1 MIPLTLAQIAEIT
14 GGELRG
20 DPAAV
25 VTGEVVIDSR
35 RAGPGGLF
43 AAVAGERA
51 DGHDFAPAAVAAGAV
66 AVLAT
71 RPVPVPSV
79 LVTDVPAAL
88 AALAKFVI
96 DALPAAA
103 IAGITGSS
111 GKTTT
116 KDLAAQL
123 VERLGPTIAPAGS
136 FNNEFGHPLTVL
148 RADAATRYLVL
159 ELSARGPGHIAYLCR
174 VAPPR
179 YGVVLNVGHAH
190 AGEFGGLDQVA
201 RAKGELVEALPADGA
216 AILNADDPRVLAMA
230 ARTAARV
237 VTFGVDDRTALI
249 RAAGVRLDDLGRP
262 SFTLLT
268 PEGQAGVTLRLHGAH
283 NVPDAVAAAAL
294 ARELGLGLADIAD
307 GLCAAV
313 ARSRWRMEVRR
324 REDGVTVIND
334 AYNANPES
342 VRAALQALRHL
353 AQDGRG
359 FAILGHMAEL
369 GDTSRA
375 SHEDI
380 GEFAAQAEL
389 AGLIA
394 VGDEAAPILAG
405 ARRVRSWT
413 GEALA
418 VPDGTAAL
426 DALAN
431 QLKPGDVVLVKASR
445 AAHLE
450 GVAADIARRGRPGED
465 RPVVRSRLVV
475 LRAVRHPAGHQGL
488 HPARL
493 RPGDQVGRAGRAPV
507 QARHADHGR
516 HGDHHRVA
524 GRLPR
529 RPPGHRRRHVRVRAA
544 GAVPDDRARPGRVR
558 RRLHQ
563 ALHAAQPGPAQRGQA
578 GRPGHRGR
586 DLRGAGDQVP
596 RRVGHHP
603 GVHPPV
609 LLRGLRHLHRPGA
622 VRGLGHPHGVRD
634 LQRRE
639 PHRRA
644 GRPGHRRGHSR
655 ARRLHDHRHLAA
667 AQRLHGLHG
676 QRLLRTSATRRT
688 WPSWPPP

>member
-1 MIPLTLAQIAEIT
+1 VIPLTLAQIAEIT
-14 GGELRG
+14 GGQLRG
-20 DPAAV
+20 DPGAV

-35 RAGPGGLF
+35 RAAPGGLF

-51 DGHDFAPAAVAAGAV
+51 DGHDFASAAVAAGAV

-79 LVTDVPAAL
+79 LVADVPAAL
-88 AALAKFVI
+88 AALARFVI

-174 VAPPR
+174 IAPPR
-179 YGVVLNVGHAH
+179 YGVVLNVGQAH

-201 RAKGELVEALPADGA
+201 RAKGELVEALPAGGA

-230 ARTAARV
+230 TRTAARV
-237 VTFGVDDRTALI
+237 VTFGVDDRTAQIRPAQIRPAEIRPAEIRPAEI
-249 RAAGVRLDDLGRP
+249 RAADVRLDDLGRP

-268 PEGQAGVTLRLHGAH
+268 PEGQAGVTLQLHGAH
-283 NVPDAVAAAAL
+283 TVPDAVAAAAL

-313 ARSRWRMEVRR
+313 ARSRWRMEVHR

-342 VRAALQALRHL
+342 VRAALHALRHL

-369 GDTSRA
+369 GEVSRA

-380 GEFAAQAEL
+380 GEFAARAEL

-394 VGDEAAPILAG
+394 VGEEAAPILAG

-413 GEALA
+413 GEALV

-450 GVAADIARRGRPGED
+450 GVAADLLISHGEAARSPVPPGEG
-465 RPVVRSRLVV
+465 
-475 LRAVRHPAGHQGL
+475 A
-488 HPARL
+488 AR
-493 RPGDQVGRAGRAPV
+493 
-507 QARHADHGR
+507 
-516 HGDHHRVA
+516 
-524 GRLPR
+524 
-529 RPPGHRRRHVRVRAA
+529 
-544 GAVPDDRARPGRVR
+544 
-558 RRLHQ
+558 
-563 ALHAAQPGPAQRGQA
+563 
-578 GRPGHRGR
+578 
-586 DLRGAGDQVP
+586 
-596 RRVGHHP
+596 
-603 GVHPPV
+603 
-609 LLRGLRHLHRPGA
+609 
-622 VRGLGHPHGVRD
+622 
-634 LQRRE
+634 
-639 PHRRA
+639 
-644 GRPGHRRGHSR
+644 
-655 ARRLHDHRHLAA
+655 
-667 AQRLHGLHG
+667 
-676 QRLLRTSATRRT
+676 
-688 WPSWPPP
+688 

>member
-1 MIPLTLAQIAEIT
+1 VIPLTLAQIAEIT
-14 GGELRG
+14 DGQLRG
-20 DPAAV
+20 DPGAV

-51 DGHDFAPAAVAAGAV
+51 DGHDFASAAVAAGAV

-88 AALAKFVI
+88 AAMARFVI

-174 VAPPR
+174 IAPPR
-179 YGVVLNVGHAH
+179 YGVVLNVGQAH

-237 VTFGVDDRTALI
+237 VTFDVDDRTAQIRPARIRSAQIRSAQI
-249 RAAGVRLDDLGRP
+249 RAADVRLDDLGRP

-283 NVPDAVAAAAL
+283 TVPDAVAAAAL

-307 GLCAAV
+307 GL
-313 ARSRWRMEVRR
+313 
-324 REDGVTVIND
+324 TVIND

-342 VRAALQALRHL
+342 VRAALNALRHL

-369 GDTSRA
+369 GEVSRA

-380 GEFAAQAEL
+380 GEFAARAEL
-389 AGLIA
+389 AGVIA
-394 VGDEAAPILAG
+394 VGEEAAPILAG

-450 GVAADIARRGRPGED
+450 GVAAVLAREEAD
-465 RPVVRSRLVV
+465 R
-475 LRAVRHPAGHQGL
+475 
-488 HPARL
+488 
-493 RPGDQVGRAGRAPV
+493 
-507 QARHADHGR
+507 
-516 HGDHHRVA
+516 
-524 GRLPR
+524 
-529 RPPGHRRRHVRVRAA
+529 
-544 GAVPDDRARPGRVR
+544 
-558 RRLHQ
+558 
-563 ALHAAQPGPAQRGQA
+563 
-578 GRPGHRGR
+578 
-586 DLRGAGDQVP
+586 
-596 RRVGHHP
+596 
-603 GVHPPV
+603 
-609 LLRGLRHLHRPGA
+609 
-622 VRGLGHPHGVRD
+622 
-634 LQRRE
+634 
-639 PHRRA
+639 
-644 GRPGHRRGHSR
+644 
-655 ARRLHDHRHLAA
+655 
-667 AQRLHGLHG
+667 
-676 QRLLRTSATRRT
+676 
-688 WPSWPPP
+688 

>member
-1 MIPLTLAQIAEIT
+1 VIPLTLAQIAEIT
-14 GGELRG
+14 GGQLRG

-35 RAGPGGLF
+35 RVGPGGLF
-43 AAVAGERA
+43 AAVAGQRA
-51 DGHDFAPAAVAAGAV
+51 DGHDFASAAVAAGAV

-71 RPVPVPSV
+71 RPVPVPSGLAPSV
-79 LVTDVPAAL
+79 IVGDVPAAL
-88 AALAKFVI
+88 AALARFVI

-148 RADAATRYLVL
+148 RADGATRYLVL

-201 RAKGELVEALPADGA
+201 QAKGELVEALPADGA

-262 SFTLLT
+262 SFTLVT

-294 ARELGLGLADIAD
+294 ARELGLGPADIAD

-334 AYNANPES
+334 AYNSNPES

-369 GDTSRA
+369 GEVSRA

-380 GEFAAQAEL
+380 GEFAARAEL

-394 VGDEAAPILAG
+394 VGEEAAPILAG

-431 QLKPGDVVLVKASR
+431 QLKPRDVVLVKASR

-450 GVAADIARRGRPGED
+450 GVAAELLISHGGAAR
-465 RPVVRSRLVV
+465 
-475 LRAVRHPAGHQGL
+475 
-488 HPARL
+488 
-493 RPGDQVGRAGRAPV
+493 
-507 QARHADHGR
+507 
-516 HGDHHRVA
+516 
-524 GRLPR
+524 
-529 RPPGHRRRHVRVRAA
+529 
-544 GAVPDDRARPGRVR
+544 
-558 RRLHQ
+558 
-563 ALHAAQPGPAQRGQA
+563 
-578 GRPGHRGR
+578 
-586 DLRGAGDQVP
+586 
-596 RRVGHHP
+596 
-603 GVHPPV
+603 
-609 LLRGLRHLHRPGA
+609 
-622 VRGLGHPHGVRD
+622 
-634 LQRRE
+634 
-639 PHRRA
+639 
-644 GRPGHRRGHSR
+644 
-655 ARRLHDHRHLAA
+655 
-667 AQRLHGLHG
+667 
-676 QRLLRTSATRRT
+676 
-688 WPSWPPP
+688 

>member
-14 GGELRG
+14 GGQLSGE
-20 DPAAV
+20 PAAV

-51 DGHDFAPAAVAAGAV
+51 DGHDFASAAVAAGAV

-79 LVTDVPAAL
+79 LVGDVPAAL
-88 AALAKFVI
+88 AALARFVA
-96 DALPAAA
+96 DSLPAAA
-103 IAGITGSS
+103 IAGLTGSS

-123 VERLGPTIAPAGS
+123 IERLGSTIAPAGS
-136 FNNEFGHPLTVL
+136 FNNEFGLPLTVL

-174 VAPPR
+174 IAPPR

-201 RAKGELVEALPADGA
+201 RAKGELVEALPADGV

-237 VTFGVDDRTALI
+237 VTVGVDDRAALI
-249 RAAGVRLDDLGRP
+249 RATDVRLDDLGRP

-268 PEGQAGVTLRLHGAH
+268 PEGPAAITLRLHGAH
-283 NVPDAVAAAAL
+283 IVPDAVVAAAL

-313 ARSRWRMEVRR
+313 ARSRWRMEVHRR
-324 REDGVTVIND
+324 RDGVTVIND

-342 VRAALQALRHL
+342 VAAALRALRHL

-359 FAILGHMAEL
+359 FAVLGHMAEL
-369 GDTSRA
+369 GGTSRA
-375 SHEDI
+375 SHEDV
-380 GEFAAQAEL
+380 GEL
-389 AGLIA
+389 AARADLAGVIA

-405 ARRVRSWT
+405 ARRVPSWT

-418 VPDGTAAL
+418 VPDGAAAL
-426 DALAN
+426 DALSN

-450 GVAADIARRGRPGED
+450 GVAEALLAGEEADR
-465 RPVVRSRLVV
+465 
-475 LRAVRHPAGHQGL
+475 
-488 HPARL
+488 
-493 RPGDQVGRAGRAPV
+493 
-507 QARHADHGR
+507 
-516 HGDHHRVA
+516 
-524 GRLPR
+524 
-529 RPPGHRRRHVRVRAA
+529 
-544 GAVPDDRARPGRVR
+544 
-558 RRLHQ
+558 
-563 ALHAAQPGPAQRGQA
+563 
-578 GRPGHRGR
+578 
-586 DLRGAGDQVP
+586 
-596 RRVGHHP
+596 
-603 GVHPPV
+603 
-609 LLRGLRHLHRPGA
+609 
-622 VRGLGHPHGVRD
+622 
-634 LQRRE
+634 
-639 PHRRA
+639 
-644 GRPGHRRGHSR
+644 
-655 ARRLHDHRHLAA
+655 
-667 AQRLHGLHG
+667 
-676 QRLLRTSATRRT
+676 
-688 WPSWPPP
+688 